1 MTAETFLDVL
11 IAIMV
16 VGSIFGLSHTRRLI
30 RRFRKHRRHHLAP

>member
-16 VGSIFGLSHTRRLI
+16 IGSIFGLSHTRRFWKRLRRNHNRAI
-30 RRFRKHRRHHLAP
+30 R